1 MCFPESDAAIA
12 GGREGMEHENHHRMH
27 LTGIC
32 LLSVLWYAD
41 FAADPAIEA
50 LLGKY
55 DRQAREDAEQVI
67 GQLKGVQLSPDHEI
81 AEIPTAQIEDTA
93 LIDLINQVQM
103 YYTNAPVSAA
113 ALFTMDANMYPGDIR
128 KCDMSLIYK
137 YTETLCKLHMTGAQL
152 KKYMEWS
159 MNYFNTFHSG
169 DLTISFNPKIP
180 AYNYD
185 MFEGV
190 NYEVN
195 IANAPGN
202 RIESLTWPD
211 GRPVADDDEF
221 DIVVNSYRAVSHL
234 LAPGEIYGEDDL
246 PVLLEMDVR
255 GNIGG
260 VRDLIRDYI
269 VHVRGG
275 TIFPECS
282 GNWQITGNDW
292 DKEMHQ
298 KAVEMLASGK
308 LTIPASENGK
318 NWNTKPITEEDV
330 Q

>member
-1 MCFPESDAAIA
+1 MDINGVLVVQNKNMGQTMAVIDLTLEKDGDDWKVVDRTSESI
-12 GGREGMEHENHHRMH
+12 
-27 LTGIC
+27 LI
-32 LLSVLWYAD
+32 AD

-67 GQLKGVQLSPDHEI
+67 GQLKGDQLSPDHEI

-137 YTETLCKLHMTGAQL
+137 YTETLYKLHMTGAQL

-159 MNYFNTFHSG
+159 MNYYNTFHSG
-169 DLTISFNPKIP
+169 DLTISFNPEIP

-221 DIVVNSYRAVSHL
+221 DIAVNSYCKWS
-234 LAPGEIYGEDDL
+234 I
-246 PVLLEMDVR
+246 
-255 GNIGG
+255 
-260 VRDLIRDYI
+260 DLIR
-269 VHVRGG
+269 
-275 TIFPECS
+275 S
-282 GNWQITGNDW
+282 TG
-292 DKEMHQ
+292 Q
-298 KAVEMLASGK
+298 R
-308 LTIPASENGK
+308 T
-318 NWNTKPITEEDV
+318 
-330 Q
+330 